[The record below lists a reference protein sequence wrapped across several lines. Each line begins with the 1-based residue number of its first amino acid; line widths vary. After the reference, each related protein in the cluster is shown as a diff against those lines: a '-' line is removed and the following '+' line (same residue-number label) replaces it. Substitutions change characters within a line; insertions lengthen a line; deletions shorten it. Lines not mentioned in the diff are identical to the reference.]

1 MEKNFTPLLVVAA
14 ALSDGNGRWLMHR
27 RPKGKDHAGLWEFP
41 GGKVEMGENPRDA
54 LVREIDEET
63 GLTVHTGDLAE
74 LGFACSEWSRAGD
87 SAIVI
92 LLYSADRW
100 SGTLDAREGGLFA
113 WLTAP
118 QIEAAEKPP
127 LDVMLARQLLEKY
140 G

>member
-1 MEKNFTPLLVVAA
+1 
-14 ALSDGNGRWLMHR
+14 
-27 RPKGKDHAGLWEFP
+27 
-41 GGKVEMGENPRDA
+41 MGENPRDA